1 MDRRILTVSE
11 LTRYIKKLVDGDAV
25 LSRIWVRG
33 EISNFKH
40 HYSGHMYFT
49 LKDEGSSLKCVMFRS
64 RNESL
69 RFRPDNG
76 LRVIAGGFVS
86 VYERDG
92 AYQLYAEELQ
102 PDGLGAL
109 NLAFQQLKEKLA
121 REGLFDPEHKRP
133 VPRLPRKVGVVTS
146 PTGAAVR
153 DIVNVARRRFPN
165 VHLVIAPVL
174 VQGEEAPADI
184 ARGIRTLQAVEGVDV
199 MIVGRGG
206 GSLEELWAFND
217 ERVARAIY
225 TCRVPVISAVGHETD
240 FTIADFAADL
250 RAPTPSAA
258 AELVVPDKSAELRA
272 LGNLTARLH
281 LGLKRRWER
290 ERGRLTSVLESS
302 ALRRP
307 KERLNQERQRLDD
320 LTRALWRGA
329 AGVVAQKAGR
339 RDLLAAKLDALSPLG
354 VLGRGYSI
362 CRRASDGAILRRA
375 VDVSPGEG
383 IEVRLED
390 GGLRCLVEELLE
402 PRRGGSPGGR

>member
-1 MDRRILTVSE
+1 MNRRILTVSE

-25 LSRIWVRG
+25 LNHLWVRG

-64 RNESL
+64 RNENL
-69 RFRPDNG
+69 RFRPEDG
-76 LRVIAGGFVS
+76 LRAIAGGSVS

-92 AYQLYAEELQ
+92 AYQLYVEELQ

-121 REGLFDPEHKRP
+121 REGLFDPVRKRP

-153 DIVNVARRRFPN
+153 DIINVTRRRFPN

-184 ARGIRTLQAVEGVDV
+184 ARGIRALQAVDGVDV

-217 ERVARAIY
+217 ERVARAIHA
-225 TCRVPVISAVGHETD
+225 CRVPVISAVGHETD

-258 AELVVPDKSAELRA
+258 AELAVPDKAAELRA
-272 LGNLTARLH
+272 LENLTARLH
-281 LGLKRRWER
+281 LGLRRRWER
-290 ERGRLTSVLESS
+290 ERHRLKSALESPV
-302 ALRRP
+302 LRRP
-307 KERLNQERQRLDD
+307 RDRIDQQRQRLDD
-320 LTRALWRGA
+320 LTRALLRGVNLA
-329 AGVVAQKAGR
+329 LRQKAGR
-339 RDLLAAKLDALSPLG
+339 RDLLAAKLDALSPLA
-354 VLGRGYSI
+354 VLGRGYSV
-362 CRRASDGAILRRA
+362 CRLLPDGRVLRKA
-375 VDVSPGEG
+375 TDVAPGDRVNVMLYQGE
-383 IEVRLED
+383 
-390 GGLRCLVEELLE
+390 LRCLVEECKDLE
-402 PRRGGSPGGR
+402 EESPDGR